1 MEPNH
6 IRANLSFRRLDKMNT
21 KCDILEHEY
30 CFCVIKLLRNEEHAL
45 VDNGNSFVKMK
56 SASNYAFDKLRALG

>member
-1 MEPNH
+1 
-6 IRANLSFRRLDKMNT
+6 MNT